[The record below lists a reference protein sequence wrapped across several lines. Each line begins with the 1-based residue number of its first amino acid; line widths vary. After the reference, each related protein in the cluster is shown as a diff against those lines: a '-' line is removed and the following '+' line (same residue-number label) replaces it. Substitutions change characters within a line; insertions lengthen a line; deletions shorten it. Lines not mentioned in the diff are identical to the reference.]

1 LRTMGYDGCVNL
13 ECSTTG
19 DPAVTL
25 PATAASLR
33 DLVRR

>member
-1 LRTMGYDGCVNL
+1 MAGYDGCVNL

-25 PATAASLR
+25 PAIAAFLR
-33 DLVRR
+33 DLMPR